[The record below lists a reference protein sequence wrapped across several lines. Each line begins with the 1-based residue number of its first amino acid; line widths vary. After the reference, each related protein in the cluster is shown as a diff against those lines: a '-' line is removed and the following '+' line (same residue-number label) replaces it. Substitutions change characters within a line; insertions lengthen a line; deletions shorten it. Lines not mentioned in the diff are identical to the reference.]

1 MSFGKFLAS
10 SCLILSA
17 GFAAEAMAQNA
28 NHAPMSAQVLPLD
41 TPTDVNGVE
50 TVCTGIDSDS
60 RNDPRW
66 LQYPLRLEFAAGNR
80 AYIADESV
88 SIMGEG
94 AALAVHCQG
103 PWVLAKLPPGSYSV
117 VASVGGTT
125 KNAKVN
131 VPRTGQSR
139 VVIHFP
145 EVPAGEA
152 ADEPPPSDGPAPGST
167 PQ

>member
-1 MSFGKFLAS
+1 
-10 SCLILSA
+10 
-17 GFAAEAMAQNA
+17 MAQNA

-41 TPTDVNGVE
+41 MPTDVNGVE

-66 LQYPLRLEFAAGNR
+66 LAYPLRLEFAAGNR
-80 AYIADESV
+80 AYVADESV

-94 AALAVHCQG
+94 AALAVQCEG

-125 KNAKVN
+125 KNAKVS
-131 VPRTGQSR
+131 VPDKGQAR
-139 VVIHFP
+139 FVVHFP
-145 EVPAGEA
+145 EIPAAEAEA
-152 ADEPPPSDGPAPGST
+152 APAPQAEPDAPGS
-167 PQ
+167 P